1 MSNFAKSLSRRRV
14 LRGMGTA
21 VALPFLDAMLP
32 TRLLT
37 AAAPDGSSIPRRMA
51 FLYVPNGVHM
61 PAWTPQREGENY
73 DLPATLEPL
82 KKHQANLNVLTGLA
96 LDGAAAHGDGG
107 GDHARSVAAFLTGS
121 HPRKTDGAD
130 IQNGVSVDQ
139 VAAQQVGDQT
149 RFASLE
155 LGLEASSQAG
165 RCDSGYSCVYTSNMS
180 WRNPTSPM
188 AKEVDPAAVFQ
199 RLFAGQT
206 RTDTLRAKSV
216 REKYRKSILD
226 FVQEDAQQ
234 LSQQLGAN
242 DKRKVDEYL
251 YAVRDVEKRLVGA
264 ERLHINEQGV
274 PDYPRPAGVP
284 KEMGQHAELMMD
296 MITLALQTDSTRILS
311 FMFTN
316 AGSNRS
322 YPDLGVSDGHH
333 ELSHHGKNADK
344 QAKIAK
350 INRFHVEKL
359 AYLLDRMS
367 NVPEGDGTLL
377 DHCMVVY
384 GSGISDG
391 DRHNHDDLPILLAGK
406 GAGKIRSGRH
416 IRYKNGTPLCNLYL
430 WMLHQMGAQADRF
443 GDSDGTLEHL
453 G

>member
-1 MSNFAKSLSRRRV
+1 MTTGAKSLDRRTV
-14 LRGMGTA
+14 LRGLGTA
-21 VALPFLDAMLP
+21 LALPVLDAMLP
-32 TRLLT
+32 TRLLS
-37 AAAPDGSSIPRRMA
+37 AAAVATPHPLRMA
-51 FLYVPNGVHM
+51 FLYVPNGMHM
-61 PAWTPQREGENY
+61 PDWKPHREGANY
-73 DLPATLEPL
+73 DLPRTLEQLAPYQ
-82 KKHQANLNVLTGLA
+82 KDINVLTGLT
-96 LDGAAAHGDGG
+96 LDGAFAHGDGG

-121 HPRKTDGAD
+121 HPRKTDGSD

-139 VAAQQVGDQT
+139 IAAQQIGGKT
-149 RFASLE
+149 PFASLE

-180 WRNPTSPM
+180 WRSPTSPM

-206 RTDTLRAKSV
+206 KTENARAKSV

-234 LSQQLGAN
+234 LSRKLGAT

-264 ERLHINEQGV
+264 EKLHLTEEGV

-284 KEMGQHAELMMD
+284 KEMGKHAELMLD
-296 MITLALQTDSTRILS
+296 MTTLALQTDSTRVLS

-333 ELSHHGKNADK
+333 EVSHHGKSEEK

-350 INRFHVEKL
+350 INRFHAEKF

-367 NVPEGDGTLL
+367 RVAEGDGTLL

-406 GAGKIRSGRH
+406 GGGRIESGRH

-430 WMLHQMGAQADRF
+430 WMLQQMGANVDHF
-443 GDSDGTLEHL
+443 GDSNGVLDKLS
-453 G
+453 